1 MQMNPRLKATL
12 LSGSALLFAASVVQ
26 AQMGSGWTQQS
37 YTERLEYHH
46 TGGDDLDTISPA
58 PSSGFAD
65 SWIAYTNK
73 NSTRYFWF
81 KNTDAG
87 RVEIRVNNDYTS
99 GTHQFEGYLTFFQ
112 PSGSVSGYS
121 STTCSQ
127 DFGAATHAA
136 WKLEMFTD
144 NGGDLE
150 GEEASIMTGV
160 YGQTHRINIIHD
172 MNVARIYV
180 FVDGSMLYN
189 QPDQGGTNH
198 YTKFGMYQ
206 GGTVV
211 HDQWSNPK
219 YFTGGSVSGGGGID
233 TSAEYQLQN
242 EASSLVL
249 NNQGRLTNG
258 SAITQY
264 SSVSSDNL
272 RWTFIPTDSGYY
284 QINSVKSG
292 LDAVVQGASTASG
305 AGIIQWSFGSAQND
319 QWLPQLNS
327 DGSYTFVN
335 RHSGLV
341 LEDPG
346 SSTSTSTQMDQWG
359 TNGGSNQKWTLIKQ

>member
-1 MQMNPRLKATL
+1 MKSIMQTK
-12 LSGSALLFAASVVQ
+12 SLFASAVMVGAALSLGNIAQ

-46 TGGDDLDTISPA
+46 TGGDELDTISPA
-58 PSSGFAD
+58 PSGFSD
-65 SWIAYTNK
+65 GYIAYTNV
-73 NSTRYFWF
+73 NNTRYFWF
-81 KNTDAG
+81 LNTTAG
-87 RVEIRVNNDYTS
+87 RAEIRVNNDYTN

-112 PSGSVSGYS
+112 PTSELSDYEDTIVN
-121 STTCSQ
+121 Q
-127 DFGAATHAA
+127 DFGAATHAS
-136 WKLEMFTD
+136 WKLEVHT
-144 NGGDLE
+144 NSSGSLVAE
-150 GEEASIMTGV
+150 GPTIMTGV
-160 YGQTHRINIIHD
+160 YGQTHRINVIHD
-172 MNVARIYV
+172 MNAATIQV
-180 FVDGSMLYN
+180 FVDGSLLYN
-189 QPDQGGTNH
+189 QADQGGTNH
-198 YTKFGMYQ
+198 YTKFGMY
-206 GGTVV
+206 GGHVTT

-219 YFTGGSVSGGGGID
+219 YFTGGTAFGGID
-233 TSAEYQLQN
+233 TTAEYQLQN
-242 EASSLVL
+242 EASGLVL

-272 RWTFIPTDSGYY
+272 RWKFIATSGGYY

-319 QWLPQLNS
+319 QWLPQQNS

>member
-1 MQMNPRLKATL
+1 MKTPQINSKTILF
-12 LSGSALLFAASVVQ
+12 GSALLFAAGIAQ

-37 YTERLEYHH
+37 YSERLEYHH

-58 PSSGFAD
+58 PSSYSD
-65 SWIAYTNK
+65 DWVAYTNI
-73 NSTRYFWF
+73 NNTRYFYF

-87 RVEIRVNNDYTS
+87 RVEIRVNNDYIT
-99 GTHQFEGYLTFFQ
+99 GTHQFEGYLTFYQ
-112 PSGSVSGYS
+112 PSSEASGYTI
-121 STTCSQ
+121 TTCSQ
-127 DFGAATHAA
+127 DFGAATHAS
-136 WKLEMFTD
+136 WKLEAATD

-150 GEEASIMTGV
+150 GENVSILTGI

-172 MNVARIYV
+172 MNQTRIYV
-180 FVDGSMLYN
+180 FVDGSLLYN

-206 GGTVV
+206 GGCVT

-219 YFTGGSVSGGGGID
+219 YFTGGTALGGID
-233 TSAEYQLQN
+233 TTAEYQLQN

-249 NNQGRLTNG
+249 NNQGSLTNG
-258 SAITQY
+258 SKITQW

-272 RWTFIPTDSGYY
+272 RWKFIPTSNGYY

-292 LDAVVQGASTASG
+292 LDAVVQSASTTQG
-305 AGIIQWSFGSAQND
+305 AGIIQWSFGSSGDD
-319 QWLPQLNS
+319 QWLPQQNS
-327 DGSYTFVN
+327 DGSYTFSN
-335 RHSGLV
+335 LHSGLV

-359 TNGGSNQKWTLIKQ
+359 ANGGANQKWVLIKQ

>member
-1 MQMNPRLKATL
+1 MQKNSRLKGL
-12 LSGSALLFAASVVQ
+12 LLAGSALLFAAGVTQ

-37 YTERLEYHH
+37 YSERLEYHH
-46 TGGDDLDTISPA
+46 TGGDSLDTISPA
-58 PSSGFAD
+58 PSGFGD
-65 SWIAYTNK
+65 SWIAYTNVNNK
-73 NSTRYFWF
+73 RYFWF

-99 GTHQFEGYLTFFQ
+99 GTHQFEGYLTFYQ
-112 PSGSVSGYS
+112 PSGSVAGYTE
-121 STTCSQ
+121 TTCSQ

-136 WKLEMFTD
+136 WKLEAHTD
-144 NGGDLE
+144 NGGDLQGE
-150 GEEASIMTGV
+150 GVSIITGI

-180 FVDGSMLYN
+180 YVDGSLLYN

-211 HDQWSNPK
+211 HDIWNTPK
-219 YFTGGSVSGGGGID
+219 YFTGGTIGNGID

-258 SAITQY
+258 SAITQWQ
-264 SSVSSDNL
+264 SISSDNL

-292 LDAVVQGASTASG
+292 LDAVVQSASTSQG

-319 QWLPQLNS
+319 QWLPQQNS

-359 TNGGSNQKWTLIKQ
+359 SNGGANQKWKLIKQ